1 MPICKICG
9 KPCPPDR
16 RAYCSAECACI
27 GRRTKQRDWQRAYY
41 ARQQNSPEAHKRIR
55 RKSEPRVCKICGE
68 PLVGYQRAYCT
79 ICIEKYPHWYDRQM
93 LAQSPEGREVLAQK
107 RSKANHDQYIKR
119 QANMTPSQQDAYHE
133 RMRNN
138 ARAYYMRKTSGESE
152 DAEAFRQKLRDRAN
166 ARYARKRET
175 KNEQN
180 DC

>member
-1 MPICKICG
+1 
-9 KPCPPDR
+9 
-16 RAYCSAECACI
+16 
-27 GRRTKQRDWQRAYY
+27 
-41 ARQQNSPEAHKRIR
+41 
-55 RKSEPRVCKICGE
+55 
-68 PLVGYQRAYCT
+68 
-79 ICIEKYPHWYDRQM
+79 
-93 LAQSPEGREVLAQK
+93 
-107 RSKANHDQYIKR
+107 
-119 QANMTPSQQDAYHE
+119 MTPSQQDAYHE